1 MNHDIDNWHKVIFH
15 IDMNAFFA
23 SIEQRDNPE
32 LFGKPIAITNGKKGS
47 CIITC
52 SYEARAFG
60 IKTGMKFSE
69 AKNKCSSLIRCS
81 SDPKKYTH
89 ISSKIMKILYNVS
102 PDIEIFSIDEAYL
115 DLSSCKKIYPSLF
128 DVAYLIKDKIF
139 SILNL
144 PCSIGIAEN
153 KSNAKFAAKMQKP
166 DGITV
171 LPPDKSEN
179 ILSNY
184 PVRALCGVS
193 DGVGTFLNNH
203 GVFVCGDM
211 KNIPISILGSR
222 YGNIGRRI
230 WLMAQGKDI
239 DSMKL
244 RENLPKSFG
253 HGKVTKPDLRNI
265 YEVKKIL
272 HHMSNK
278 VAKRLRTNN
287 YESNTFMIG
296 LRTKEH
302 WFSKKF
308 RISKY
313 TSCNK
318 DIFELCLTLINKLHI
333 QKYGIYQVQV
343 TATNLKPINLQKDL
357 FVTRKSKSKDIDY
370 IIDSINYKFGDSM
383 LKPARLCNKL
393 ETPDVISPSW
403 RPDGHKKSL

>member
-1 MNHDIDNWHKVIFH
+1 
-15 IDMNAFFA
+15 
-23 SIEQRDNPE
+23 
-32 LFGKPIAITNGKKGS
+32 
-47 CIITC
+47 
-52 SYEARAFG
+52 
-60 IKTGMKFSE
+60 
-69 AKNKCSSLIRCS
+69 
-81 SDPKKYTH
+81 
-89 ISSKIMKILYNVS
+89 
-102 PDIEIFSIDEAYL
+102 
-115 DLSSCKKIYPSLF
+115 
-128 DVAYLIKDKIF
+128 
-139 SILNL
+139 
-144 PCSIGIAEN
+144 
-153 KSNAKFAAKMQKP
+153 MQKP

-171 LPPDKSEN
+171 LPPDKSES
-179 ILSNY
+179 ILSKY

-318 DIFELCLTLINKLHI
+318 DIFELCLTLINKLYI

-383 LKPARLCNKL
+383 LKPARLCNEL